1 MPTVRCSSSRSS
13 PSNEI
18 PGVARKLEMLGCY
31 EIPRQGSGPHR
42 RWLNPQTQRD
52 TVLPDWGG
60 RDLKIGTLR
69 SAMGQLALDWQ
80 VFLDS

>member
-31 EIPRQGSGPHR
+31 EIPRQGGDPHR
-42 RWLNPQTQRD
+42 RWLNPQAQRD

-69 SAMGQLALDWQ
+69 SAMG
-80 VFLDS
+80 